1 MQVFMKTNLSLH
13 LLRPSLDWYGDYS
26 VQIANIIIGKPIE
39 YYALL
44 CKDEVVY
51 PTMLRLGVANLL
63 WTGRGQH
70 AKYL

>member
-1 MQVFMKTNLSLH
+1 MKTRLSLH
-13 LLRPSLDWYGDYS
+13 SLRPSLDWYGNYS

-44 CKDEVVY
+44 YRDEVVY
-51 PTMLRLGVANLL
+51 PTMSRLGIDNLL
-63 WTGRGQH
+63 WTGGGQH